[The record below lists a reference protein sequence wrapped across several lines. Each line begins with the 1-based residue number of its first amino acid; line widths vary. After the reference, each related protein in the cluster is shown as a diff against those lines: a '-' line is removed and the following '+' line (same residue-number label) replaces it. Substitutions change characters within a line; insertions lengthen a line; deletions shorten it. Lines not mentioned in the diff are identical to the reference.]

1 MRVQILVDGIHR
13 DDQAHE
19 LIAWLR
25 REDRL
30 RGRVQLSPTTIGPG
44 QMGSVT
50 DTIAIAMGTGG
61 AGTVVARA
69 LVAWVSHRTTDV
81 KLTLT
86 RPEGTELSIDA
97 HRVHDPQALLA
108 SIADFLD
115 APPVERDSDETA

>member
-1 MRVQILVDGIHR
+1 MSVKILVDGIHR
-13 DDQAHE
+13 DDRARE

-44 QMGSVT
+44 QMGAAT

-61 AGTVVARA
+61 AGTVLARA
-69 LVAWVSHRTTDV
+69 LVAWISHRTTDV

-86 RPEGTELSIDA
+86 RPGGTELSIDA
-97 HRVHDPQALLA
+97 HRVDDPQALIER
-108 SIADFLD
+108 IADFLD
-115 APPVERDSDETA
+115 APPGERDSDETA